1 MRRRLRKLLPIV
13 LTALTVQILAPVIA
27 CWGAS
32 MAASDP
38 LHGAVICHSDT
49 ASSSGSTDNTGR
61 LPPHDGCCSLCSVA
75 HSGAPVDV
83 PLLAAKTPSFES
95 TRVVWPDRGPDCLGS
110 RTGSLAQA
118 RGPPALT

>member
-38 LHGAVICHSDT
+38 LHGAVICHGDT
-49 ASSSGSTDNTGR
+49 TSSSSSTDHTGR

-75 HSGAPVDV
+75 QSGAPVDV
-83 PLLAAKTPSFES
+83 PLLAAKMPSFES
-95 TRVVWPDRGPDCLGS
+95 SRVVWLDRDPDCWGS

>member
-27 CWGAS
+27 CWAAS
-32 MAASDP
+32 IAASDP

-49 ASSSGSTDNTGR
+49 TSSGSNDHSGR
-61 LPPHDGCCSLCSVA
+61 PPAHDGCCSLCSVA
-75 HSGAPVDV
+75 QTGAPVDV
-83 PLLAAKTPSFES
+83 PLLAAKMPPFES
-95 TRVVWPDRGPDCLGS
+95 SRIVWLDRGPDCSGS
-110 RTGSLAQA
+110 RAGSLAQA